1 MLILLILATEDERLK
16 FERLFEK
23 YQKLLLYKAYAI
35 LNDYALAEDAVSE
48 AYIRIYKNLGKIGDT
63 EAPQTVSFLVT
74 IVKNT
79 SLTILSNQKKQGVP
93 NEDIE
98 EESGGYNMEEDL
110 LSAAITGDMLKII
123 EQLKE
128 ELRAP
133 FLLKYA
139 HDLSH
144 KEIAALLHISEN
156 NVNVRV
162 HRAKSKLAELFREAG
177 YVDGK

>member
-1 MLILLILATEDERLK
+1 MLILLTFASEDDRLK

-23 YQKLLLYKAYAI
+23 YKKLLLHKAYGI

-48 AYIRIYKNLGKIGDT
+48 AYIRIYRNLSKIDDT
-63 EAPQTVSFLVT
+63 ESPQTVSFLVT

-79 SLTILSNQKKQGVP
+79 SLTILEKQKKYGVP
-93 NEDIE
+93 KEDIE
-98 EESGGYNMEEDL
+98 VTDSSYNMEEDL
-110 LSAAITGDMLKII
+110 LSAAITGDMLKIVAG
-123 EQLKE
+123 LKE

-144 KEIAALLHISEN
+144 REIAAILQISEN
-156 NVNVRV
+156 NVTVRI
-162 HRAKSKLAELFREAG
+162 HRAKSKLSEMFREAG
-177 YVDGK
+177 YAYEQ